1 MRISLVLDLCLIA
14 RASFGDTSL
23 QRRVTTEF
31 AGDRNGRIGTA
42 IERQR

>member
-31 AGDRNGRIGTA
+31 AGDRNGRIA